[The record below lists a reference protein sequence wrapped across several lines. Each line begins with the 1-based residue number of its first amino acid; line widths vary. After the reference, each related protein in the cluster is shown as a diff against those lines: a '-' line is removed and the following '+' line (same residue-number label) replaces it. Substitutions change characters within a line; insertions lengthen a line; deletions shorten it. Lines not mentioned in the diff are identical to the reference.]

1 MSVPC
6 KWDGGY
12 DEGVNRC
19 NCDEYID
26 ACLEEYGKDLDDVI
40 VDLYMMLDNIDTI
53 SECPFSTWGFA
64 KCGCKYYEG
73 DFDDE

>member
-19 NCDEYID
+19 NCDEYRD
-26 ACLEEYGKDLDDVI
+26 ACLVEYGKDLMRVI
-40 VDLYMMLDNIDTI
+40 
-53 SECPFSTWGFA
+53 CPFSTWGFA